1 MRRALYIAAPFAALI
16 ASPAAA
22 QDYPA
27 AAQDYP
33 APAYQGGYS
42 YDDEAR
48 ADDRGDDRYT
58 DDRYADDS
66 EMRETQTD
74 MVRKMNDP
82 AFQDGMA
89 NMVGTMVDAVMSMKV
104 GPVVDAANKM
114 DPRGRYRRPHPNATV
129 GDVVSRGD
137 PYVADRVAGQTRA
150 ATRSMG
156 VMASGMARMMPVM
169 VDMARDMGAQME
181 QSMGQEM
188 RKVERDYKRSRY

>member
-1 MRRALYIAAPFAALI
+1 MNKQLLIGVLAAPLAGLFAA
-16 ASPAAA
+16 PAVA
-22 QDYPA
+22 QDRGLDDDTYVA
-27 AAQDYP
+27 TDDP

-42 YDDEAR
+42 YDDEVP
-48 ADDRGDDRYT
+48 ADDS
-58 DDRYADDS
+58 YADDA

-89 NMVGTMVDAVMSMKV
+89 NMVGSMVGAVMSMKV

-137 PYVADRVAGQTRA
+137 PYVADRVARQTRA

-181 QSMGQEM
+181 QSMSQEM